1 MFCYQCQ
8 ETAGNKG
15 CTLKGVCGKDFTTAN
30 LMDLLIFNLKG
41 IAVITTAARKAG
53 VALDYRT
60 ADKTIMESLFATI
73 TNANFD
79 YSSIA
84 KRVTHTFNLKKQLR
98 EEALSLG
105 VVLPENEAVTMQG
118 TPEEYDQLA
127 LGVGILREQNEDARS
142 LKELTIYGLKGL
154 AAYAE
159 PWGEEH
165 PSRPHVARF
174 PLAQCG

>member
-1 MFCYQCQ
+1 MRRFSLVGVGSFSLEEKGGVSHRRLLRKVGLSTFALVKGNNKEKEDEEMENRMFCYQCQ

-41 IAVITTAARKAG
+41 IAIITTAARKAG

-79 YSSIA
+79 
-84 KRVTHTFNLKKQLR
+84 
-98 EEALSLG
+98 
-105 VVLPENEAVTMQG
+105 
-118 TPEEYDQLA
+118 
-127 LGVGILREQNEDARS
+127 
-142 LKELTIYGLKGL
+142 
-154 AAYAE
+154 
-159 PWGEEH
+159 
-165 PSRPHVARF
+165 
-174 PLAQCG
+174 